1 MGYYLVDSYGK
12 SPLILCGKIQLSGE
26 LRMLS
31 RGMGIL
37 LVVGVS
43 VKDLVEQV
51 EVVLQGLPL
60 VQGVSVPRT
69 FIRSNLRLHGR
80 SRSRACISSPA
91 FSYSNCSNSAPVRY
105 LYQSLHQ
112 RTSVKRSD
120 ATFVCELLCTLGTHM
135 K

>member
-1 MGYYLVDSYGK
+1 
-12 SPLILCGKIQLSGE
+12 
-26 LRMLS
+26 MLS

-60 VQGVSVPRT
+60 VQGVSVQTYLALSFAPIYAFMGEVVVGRV
-69 FIRSNLRLHGR
+69 SHRLH
-80 SRSRACISSPA
+80 